1 MKVIIAILAVVLMAP
16 LLLVFAIA
24 LGPVVVGILCAVG
37 FGLIVFVVV
46 NLVIGLIVG
55 VERAATRH
63 TRHTQVPSAHA

>member
-1 MKVIIAILAVVLMAP
+1 MLAILAVVLMAP

-46 NLVIGLIVG
+46 NLVIGLVVG
-55 VERAATRH
+55 VERAVTRH
-63 TRHTQVPSAHA
+63 THHTQLPSVHA